1 MEYNLLQE
9 YYDKQ
14 CELFLEGYINYS
26 IFESLENEYNF
37 RKQLF
42 TINLN

>member
-1 MEYNLLQE
+1 MEYNLLQNR
-9 YYDKQ
+9 YDRYL
-14 CELFLEGYINYS
+14 EMFLNNVFNYEVLQQ
-26 IFESLENEYNF
+26 IETEFLK